1 MPRFTQQARS
11 FYTSWTIWSNWPTNH
26 PMSRPRR
33 NMWVNLA
40 QSTITAFRPLFS
52 LFWPR
57 FFFIKSRH
65 VIVVALWLSPLL
77 FHIQS
82 SSCPHKRKV
91 SQLDIPKFCK
101 LFSKKIIARN
111 ILSQYHWQIFVSEYF
126 HISLWLWYFYM
137 YVCLF
142 SYVQLYIYCMEL
154 MVSW

>member
-1 MPRFTQQARS
+1 MPRFTRQARS
-11 FYTSWTIWSNWPTNH
+11 FYTSSTTWSNWPTNH

-101 LFSKKIIARN
+101 LFSKKLLHATYSHNIIGKY
-111 ILSQYHWQIFVSEYF
+111 LSQNIFTFLFDFDISTCMCAFF
-126 HISLWLWYFYM
+126 HM
-137 YVCLF
+137 YNCK
-142 SYVQLYIYCMEL
+142 M
-154 MVSW
+154 